1 MSSSQTASPDVA
13 RGLARYDPWRFVKRF
28 LPRGLFWRSLLIIV
42 TPMILL
48 LGIASYVFF
57 ERHFDTTTRRMAR
70 DVSSDIAFMINV

>member
-1 MSSSQTASPDVA
+1 MSSSQTASADAA

-57 ERHFDTTTRRMAR
+57 ERHFDTTTRRQERAEQPR
-70 DVSSDIAFMINV
+70 